1 MIIGMGVA
9 GQGADSLA
17 QLITELHVRG
27 GTASRAEL
35 TERLGCARSVMGYL
49 LGDLAHRGVIYVD
62 RGVGGGE
69 IGRPSHRVRV
79 AATAPLVIGINLQV
93 DGMTVATFALGG
105 RIVRRAE
112 VGLRR
117 SMTVDE
123 VLDLLVDAVAAQVA
137 AVSAPGSAAAGAAA
151 PGAARRRQRVLGVG
165 LAVPSPVR
173 HDGLAFAALH
183 LGWPSV
189 PFHELLA
196 GRLGPLSLS
205 VGNDANLAAL
215 AEHRHGAG
223 AGARQLLYL
232 TTARVGLG
240 GALISNGR
248 LFDGAHGYAM
258 EPGHITVDPAGVP
271 CACGSTGCL
280 EVECDYRGLLR
291 AASRASEA
299 AGGAALPDAAA
310 LPDGIEMLGAA
321 SQATA
326 VLEAAARGE
335 EHALAAVRHVT
346 GLLGNGL
353 ASLINLTDPDR
364 IVLSGSLARYASL
377 APGTLSESLAAR
389 SFLSHADPVPIVASE
404 LPDAPLLGA
413 ADQAFQPL
421 LDDPRTVLDAT

>member
-1 MIIGMGVA
+1 MIIGMAVA

-17 QLITELHVRG
+17 QLITELHVLG

-49 LGDLAHRGVIYVD
+49 LGDLAQRGVIYVD
-62 RGVGGGE
+62 KAVGGGE
-69 IGRPSHRVRV
+69 IGRPSHRVHI
-79 AATAPLVIGINLQV
+79 AATGPVVIGINLQV

-105 RIVRRAE
+105 RIVRRTE
-112 VGLRR
+112 VAMRR

-123 VLDLLVDAVAAQVA
+123 VLDLLVDAVATQVA
-137 AVSAPGSAAAGAAA
+137 AVG
-151 PGAARRRQRVLGVG
+151 QRVLGVG

-173 HDGLAFAALH
+173 RDGLAFVALH

-189 PFHELLA
+189 PFRKLLA
-196 GRLGPLSLS
+196 SRLGALPLT

-240 GALISNGR
+240 GALVSNGR

-271 CACGSTGCL
+271 CVCGSTGCL
-280 EVECDYRGLLR
+280 EVECDHRGLLR
-291 AASRASEA
+291 AASPEVPSAATALDGIEVLDAASRATEV
-299 AGGAALPDAAA
+299 LDAAA
-310 LPDGIEMLGAA
+310 HGD
-321 SQATA
+321 
-326 VLEAAARGE
+326 

-377 APGTLSESLAAR
+377 APRTLSESLAAR
-389 SFLSHADPVPIVASE
+389 SFLSHADPVPIVPSE

-421 LDDPRTVLDAT
+421 LDDPRTVLEAG

>member
-1 MIIGMGVA
+1 MAVA

-17 QLITELHVRG
+17 QLITELHVLG

-62 RGVGGGE
+62 KGVGGGE

-79 AATAPLVIGINLQV
+79 AATAPVVIGINLQV

-112 VGLRR
+112 VALRR

-137 AVSAPGSAAAGAAA
+137 AVTSARSAAS
-151 PGAARRRQRVLGVG
+151 RQRVLGVG

-173 HDGLAFAALH
+173 HDGVAFAVLH

-189 PFHELLA
+189 PFRELLA
-196 GRLGPLSLS
+196 SRLGALPLTI
-205 VGNDANLAAL
+205 GNDANLAAL

-280 EVECDYRGLLR
+280 EVECDHRGMLR
-291 AASRASEA
+291 AASRALEPPGA
-299 AGGAALPDAAA
+299 AAAAPGGASERVEVLDAA
-310 LPDGIEMLGAA
+310 
-321 SQATA
+321 SRATE
-326 VLEAAARGE
+326 VLDAAARGD

-346 GLLGNGL
+346 SLLGNGL

-377 APGTLSESLAAR
+377 APRTLSESLAAR
-389 SFLSHADPVPIVASE
+389 SFLSHADPVRIVPSE

-421 LDDPRTVLDAT
+421 LDDPRAVLDRG